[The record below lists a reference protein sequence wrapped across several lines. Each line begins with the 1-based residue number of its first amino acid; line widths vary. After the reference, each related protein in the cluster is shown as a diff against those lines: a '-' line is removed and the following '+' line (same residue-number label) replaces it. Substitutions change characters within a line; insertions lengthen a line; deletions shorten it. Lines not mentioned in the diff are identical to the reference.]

1 MFVAGTGTYG
11 VQATETYFDKMKHFS
26 KRNVS
31 FFFNIKGVHVLYTF
45 NKCFRV
51 ILSPN
56 NRLSLFFLNSIE
68 QLLH

>member
-1 MFVAGTGTYG
+1 MFVAGTGSCG
-11 VQATETYFDKMKHFS
+11 VQATETYFDNNETFLKEKC
-26 KRNVS
+26 V
-31 FFFNIKGVHVLYTF
+31 FFNIKGVHVLYTF

-56 NRLSLFFLNSIE
+56 NRLSLFFLNLIG